1 MGYFSVSA
9 IFFSSLPIPIHGHTA
24 CQMLPALLCQNSG
37 DHAQLITRSDTHS
50 ASTHQIL
57 GLKGGG
63 SAVFGNCQA
72 CSVRCKA
79 FSTHIFPKCQPSIAA
94 KTLHS
99 HVETRSLLVSFSHL
113 LFHCPSGESVS
124 VIKHTDPVPDPRAV
138 NQDKK
143 NMLFSVSEPQAHF

>member
-9 IFFSSLPIPIHGHTA
+9 IFSSPFPSPFMAIQLVKCSLPYSVRTA
-24 CQMLPALLCQNSG
+24 ETMHSWL
-37 DHAQLITRSDTHS
+37 HAQTHS

-63 SAVFGNCQA
+63 SAVFDNWQA
-72 CSVRCKA
+72 CSVSCKT
-79 FSTHIFPKCQPSIAA
+79 FSTHICPKCQPSIAT
-94 KTLHS
+94 KTLSS
-99 HVETRSLLVSFSHL
+99 HVETFSLLVSSSHL
-113 LFHCPSGESVS
+113 LFHRPSGESVS

-143 NMLFSVSEPQAHF
+143 NMLFSVSEPQNNF